1 MQQEGISMKSN
12 RRSFLRVASVA
23 SIAAAAAAAL
33 PAMAAGA
40 DSPQP
45 MDAITALKT
54 RHSIRSYTPQPVS
67 EEDLQ
72 LILQAAMQ
80 APSAANQQPW
90 DLVVIRNKDTLA
102 KVGDINHYAAYA
114 SKAPLAILVCL
125 NLGKE
130 KDVTKGMGIIDV
142 SLCAE
147 NILLAAHALGLGAV
161 FTGIYPEKDRIAG
174 FQKLLELPDDVI
186 PIGLI
191 VIGHPMMSIKKAE
204 DRFNKSAVHME
215 KWQGSQS

>member
-1 MQQEGISMKSN
+1 MANN
-12 RRSFLRVASVA
+12 RRAFLQIISIA
-23 SIAAAAAAAL
+23 SIGAAVAAL
-33 PAMAAGA
+33 PAKAAET
-40 DSPQP
+40 DSSKP
-45 MDAITALKT
+45 MDALTALKT
-54 RHSIRSYTPQPVS
+54 RHSVRSYTSQPVS

-90 DLVVIRNKDTLA
+90 ELVVIRDKDTLA
-102 KVGDINHYAAYA
+102 KVGEINHYAAFA

-125 NLGKE
+125 NQGKE
-130 KDVTKGMGIIDV
+130 KEMTKGMGLIDV

-161 FTGIYPEKDRIAG
+161 FTGVYPEKDRMAG
-174 FQKLLELPDDVI
+174 FQKLLELPEEVL

-191 VIGHPMMSIKKAE
+191 VIGHPMMNVKKVDE
-204 DRFNKSAVHME
+204 RFNRKAIHME
-215 KWQGSQS
+215 KWQKSQS